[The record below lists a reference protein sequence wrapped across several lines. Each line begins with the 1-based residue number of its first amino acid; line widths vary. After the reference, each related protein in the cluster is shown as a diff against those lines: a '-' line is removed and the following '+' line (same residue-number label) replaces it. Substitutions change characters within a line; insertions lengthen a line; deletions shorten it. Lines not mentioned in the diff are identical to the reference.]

1 MSPLHSFTLIH
12 QIIII
17 LIYINRKLLAAEIAK
32 MAFDYEIND
41 IAIKASEFV
50 VMDKWES
57 RNASEM
63 IL

>member
-1 MSPLHSFTLIH
+1 M
-12 QIIII
+12 
-17 LIYINRKLLAAEIAK
+17 AAEIAK

-50 VMDKWES
+50 VIDKWES

-63 IL
+63 ILQ